1 MPKIFTTLDKIKPA
15 YDITYKVVLFICKLL
30 LIADILITTMS
41 VIGRYVPFIPDP
53 AWTEEVVLTCMS
65 YMAVLSAAL
74 AIRRGAHI
82 RMTAFDVYLPKIV
95 VKVLDILADLAVCIL
110 GVIMMVVG
118 WNYATTLGGRG
129 PALSQLPGRVE
140 QVGRA
145 DAAGQRPAAAPKE
158 ERRGGAGGEAEAA
171 DIHAGVGQS
180 VCNAVPEGIFPQ
192 LAQKGSSAA
201 QRRIGQRQR
210 GGTAAHP
217 GPERLRRRERGRA
230 FQLEPRLAE
239 TI

>member
-1 MPKIFTTLDKIKPA
+1 MPKIFTTLDKIKPV

-41 VIGRYVPFIPDP
+41 VIGRYVSFIPDP
-53 AWTEEVVLTCMS
+53 AWSEEVVLTCMS

-82 RMTAFDVYLPKIV
+82 RMTAFDVYLPKTA

-129 PALSQLPGRVE
+129 FYVSMPWLSRFWMYFPVPLAGVAMIIFEIEALYNHIKSIFV
-140 QVGRA
+140 
-145 DAAGQRPAAAPKE
+145 KE
-158 ERRGGAGGEAEAA
+158 E
-171 DIHAGVGQS
+171 V
-180 VCNAVPEGIFPQ
+180 
-192 LAQKGSSAA
+192 
-201 QRRIGQRQR
+201 
-210 GGTAAHP
+210 
-217 GPERLRRRERGRA
+217 
-230 FQLEPRLAE
+230 
-239 TI
+239 

>member
-1 MPKIFTTLDKIKPA
+1 MSKIFTTLDKIKPV

-41 VIGRYVPFIPDP
+41 VIGRYVSFIPDP
-53 AWTEEVVLTCMS
+53 AWSEEVVLTCMS

-82 RMTAFDVYLPKIV
+82 RMTAFDVYLPKTA

-129 PALSQLPGRVE
+129 FYVSMPWLSRFWMYFPVPL
-140 QVGRA
+140 
-145 DAAGQRPAAAPKE
+145 AGVAMIIFEIESLYNHIKSFFVKE
-158 ERRGGAGGEAEAA
+158 EM
-171 DIHAGVGQS
+171 
-180 VCNAVPEGIFPQ
+180 
-192 LAQKGSSAA
+192 
-201 QRRIGQRQR
+201 
-210 GGTAAHP
+210 
-217 GPERLRRRERGRA
+217 
-230 FQLEPRLAE
+230 
-239 TI
+239 